1 MKKAEISLWVLV
13 CIGGVLKT
21 AHIPGGNILSVLALS
36 AAGLFYFIGSYF
48 LFDPK
53 VPIVVNDMTFYK
65 PKAVRVAMALLTGYL
80 MVCAMIGLL
89 FRIMHWPGA
98 AAMLLIGL
106 LGLVPMLV
114 IAAVMYWKSKD
125 DFFQK
130 ILFRVG
136 GLTVLSVVLF
146 FWR

>member
-1 MKKAEISLWVLV
+1 MKKAEVILWALIL
-13 CIGGVLKT
+13 IGNVLKL
-21 AHIPGGNILSVLALS
+21 AHIPGGNILTVLSLSVALF
-36 AAGLFYFIGSYF
+36 FYLIGSYF

-80 MVCAMIGLL
+80 MACAMIGLL

-114 IAAVMYWKSKD
+114 IAVVMYSKSKD
-125 DFFQK
+125 DFFRK
-130 ILFRVG
+130 LLFRVG

>member
-1 MKKAEISLWVLV
+1 MKKAEIILWAL
-13 CIGGVLKT
+13 ILMGVALKA
-21 AHIPGGNILSVLALS
+21 AHIPGGNILTILSLS
-36 AAGLFYFIGSYF
+36 AALFFYFIGSYF

-80 MVCAMIGLL
+80 MACAIIGLL

-114 IAAVMYWKSKD
+114 IAAMMYSKSRD
-125 DFFQK
+125 DFFRK
-130 ILFRVG
+130 LLFRVG
-136 GLTVLSVVLF
+136 GLTVLSVALF

>member
-1 MKKAEISLWVLV
+1 MKKAEIILWAL
-13 CIGGVLKT
+13 ILMGVALKA
-21 AHIPGGNILSVLALS
+21 AHIPGGNILTILSLS
-36 AAGLFYFIGSYF
+36 AALFFYFIGSYF

-80 MVCAMIGLL
+80 MACAIIGLL

-114 IAAVMYWKSKD
+114 IAAVMYSKSRD
-125 DFFQK
+125 DFFRK
-130 ILFRVG
+130 LLFRVG
-136 GLTVLSVVLF
+136 GLTVLSVALF